1 MMNQKPASRA
11 SFLRRICTRPGLWIT
26 ALLLCVCVVFSILTF
41 LLPKKEFSEKE
52 NRALAQLP
60 VLSADT
66 LKDGSFA
73 RGAEKFFADQFF
85 RRDFWTA
92 LNLRRLTAFRQ
103 KESGGVYLGRH
114 RQLYLIPGETNEAAL
129 ARNLSA
135 METFAGRYPGVKS
148 FAAIIPNAV
157 EVQPKNLPRNAP
169 VPDQAAQLEAIA
181 KKLPTVQWIDT
192 LPVLR
197 ERADEYLY
205 YMTDHHWTSF
215 GASVAFQ
222 AIASKMGITP
232 VKDYDIYEVS
242 RSFRGT
248 LAAKSGRANAKDRV
262 ELYVPKTEIDYYVT
276 YTESAKKAGTMYETS
291 ALEAR
296 DHYTV
301 FFGGNHPRVDV
312 ATTAETGRTLLLLK
326 DSYANCMMQFLYPYF
341 EKIIMIDPRY
351 FYESADMLMQQNH
364 ITDVLYLYN
373 LDTFLAD
380 TSLADV
386 LAVPTVPAGSAPIT
400 PDKQ

>member
-1 MMNQKPASRA
+1 MKQQPASRA

-26 ALLLCVCVVFSILTF
+26 ALLLCVCVVFSLLTF

-60 VLSADT
+60 AVTVDT

-73 RGAEKFFADQFF
+73 RGFEKYFADQFF
-85 RRDFWTA
+85 GRDFWTK
-92 LNLRRLTAFRQ
+92 LNLQRLTLFRQ
-103 KESGGVYLGRH
+103 KESGGVYLGKH
-114 RQLYLIPGETNEAAL
+114 KQLYLIPGKTNEAAL
-129 ARNLSA
+129 KRNLEA
-135 METFAGRYPGVKS
+135 MELFAGRYSSVRA

-157 EVQPKNLPRNAP
+157 QVQPKNLPRNAP
-169 VPDQAAQLEAIA
+169 VPDQAAQLGAIA
-181 KKLPTVQWIDT
+181 KQLPTVQWIDT
-192 LPVLR
+192 LPVLNAH
-197 ERADEYLY
+197 ADEYLY

-222 AIASKMGITP
+222 TLAQKMQITP
-232 VKDYDIYEVS
+232 VKDYEIYEVS

-248 LAAKSGRANAKDRV
+248 LAAKSGRSNAKDRV

-276 YTESAKKAGTMYETS
+276 YTETAKKAGTMYETS
-291 ALEAR
+291 ALDSR

-301 FFGGNHPRVDV
+301 FFGGNHPRVDI
-312 ATTAETGRTLLLLK
+312 ATTAETGRTLLVLK

-351 FYESADMLMQQNH
+351 FYDSADTLMQQNK

-373 LDTFLAD
+373 LDTFLSD

-386 LAVPTVPAGSAPIT
+386 LAEPMIPAGGAPT
-400 PDKQ
+400 AAGQ

>member
-1 MMNQKPASRA
+1 
-11 SFLRRICTRPGLWIT
+11 
-26 ALLLCVCVVFSILTF
+26 
-41 LLPKKEFSEKE
+41 
-52 NRALAQLP
+52 
-60 VLSADT
+60 
-66 LKDGSFA
+66 
-73 RGAEKFFADQFF
+73 
-85 RRDFWTA
+85 
-92 LNLRRLTAFRQ
+92 
-103 KESGGVYLGRH
+103 
-114 RQLYLIPGETNEAAL
+114 
-129 ARNLSA
+129 
-135 METFAGRYPGVKS
+135 
-148 FAAIIPNAV
+148 
-157 EVQPKNLPRNAP
+157 
-169 VPDQAAQLEAIA
+169 
-181 KKLPTVQWIDT
+181 
-192 LPVLR
+192 
-197 ERADEYLY
+197 
-205 YMTDHHWTSF
+205 MTDHHWTSF